1 MNCCSS
7 WQKEIVCDARGK
19 KEKKIRLRKTFTPTS
34 RGNLD
39 LFIFLGKETVL
50 VVGIC
55 IFFQLSYR
63 LILLISPADKSEL
76 KDSLAERKN
85 GGRIFFETRVFSAK
99 NT

>member
-1 MNCCSS
+1 MNCCNS

-34 RGNLD
+34 VVID

-85 GGRIFFETRVFSAK
+85 GRRIFFETRVFSAK

>member
-19 KEKKIRLRKTFTPTS
+19 KEKKIRLRDFYADL

>member
-1 MNCCSS
+1 MTHVV
-7 WQKEIVCDARGK
+7 KKK
-19 KEKKIRLRKTFTPTS
+19 KESPAKDFYADL

-55 IFFQLSYR
+55 IFFRLSYR

-76 KDSLAERKN
+76 KDSLAERKR
-85 GGRIFFETRVFSAK
+85 GRRIFLKLEILVQRIL
-99 NT
+99 

>member
-1 MNCCSS
+1 MTHVV
-7 WQKEIVCDARGK
+7 KKK
-19 KEKKIRLRKTFTPTS
+19 KESPAKDSYADL

-55 IFFQLSYR
+55 IFFRLSYR

-76 KDSLAERKN
+76 KDSLAERKR
-85 GGRIFFETRVFSAK
+85 GRRIFFETRDFSAK
-99 NT
+99 NTLTYTKMEN

>member
-1 MNCCSS
+1 MTHVV
-7 WQKEIVCDARGK
+7 KKK
-19 KEKKIRLRKTFTPTS
+19 KESPAKDFYADL

-76 KDSLAERKN
+76 KDSLAERKR
-85 GGRIFFETRVFSAK
+85 GRRIFFETRDFSAK
-99 NT
+99 NTLTYTKMEN

>member
-1 MNCCSS
+1 MNCCNS

-19 KEKKIRLRKTFTPTS
+19 KEKKIRLRDFYADL

>member
-1 MNCCSS
+1 MNCCNS

-19 KEKKIRLRKTFTPTS
+19 KKNSPAKDFYADL

-85 GGRIFFETRVFSAK
+85 GRRIFFETRVFSAK

>member
-1 MNCCSS
+1 MV
-7 WQKEIVCDARGK
+7 KKK
-19 KEKKIRLRKTFTPTS
+19 KESPAKDFYADL

-39 LFIFLGKETVL
+39 FFIFLGKETVL

-55 IFFQLSYR
+55 IFFRLSYR